1 MNLKFIKCNLI
12 FFEIVSFLMTFYI
25 FGNLI
30 YFSVIFANKS
40 ILNFPDDYSYMIL
53 PINFSVQYKNN
64 IFNDFIITL
73 YSSKFNNFSE
83 NNNNN
88 TINKTNINNFNEE
101 ENEYDPNGY
110 IIYNNYTF
118 KDDDENEIISKI
130 NEKDPYNIL
139 IFENSTLAENFIDQ
153 VKNDSNTCDRF
164 NLILYFIIIF
174 FFVFMK
180 ITLFQYI
187 FKLIRKIKT
196 QKVNGTTT
204 TAENLINQI
213 NENDEESSI
222 NINNKKKPIFINPV
236 LSFLNPINFFYYI
249 IFHLSIVVIIPT
261 IYPDFVEY
269 KINNYYYGIVPNL
282 FSSVYYYRSDYGK
295 DDFENT
301 NDLDNFIITNENK
314 KKKSFLSHK
323 SLDISSYSPRNLN
336 PYMINLIVMISSI
349 WISQFFKPFDLDKN
363 VQINEINVK
372 KNKFIYFFK
381 IYFIPISLSGLWL
394 FGFGYGMYYLLDYIY
409 LFHRYLLFNKKK
421 LFDYQISGFLILF
434 YYHIYFYTLS
444 FYYAFET
451 IYKNKKSQNEI
462 EMELK
467 RKQ

>member
-88 TINKTNINNFNEE
+88 TKTNISNFNEE

-213 NENDEESSI
+213 NETDEESSI

-372 KNKFIYFFK
+372 KNKFTYFFK
-381 IYFIPISLSGLWL
+381 KFFIPISLSGLWL
-394 FGFGYGMYYLLDYIY
+394 FGFGYGMYYLIDYIY
-409 LFHRYLLFNKKK
+409 LFHRYLFFNKKK
-421 LFDYQISGFLILF
+421 LFDYQISGFLVLF

-467 RKQ
+467 SKQ

>member
-12 FFEIVSFLMTFYI
+12 FFEIVSFFMTFYI
-25 FGNLI
+25 FGNLF

-64 IFNDFIITL
+64 IFNDFVITL
-73 YSSKFNNFSE
+73 YSSKNNNE
-83 NNNNN
+83 NNNNDSINEIDFYDEN
-88 TINKTNINNFNEE
+88 T
-101 ENEYDPNGY
+101 PNGY

-118 KDDDENEIISKI
+118 KDNNENEIISKI
-130 NEKDPYNIL
+130 NEEDPYNIL
-139 IFENSTLAENFIDQ
+139 IFENSNLTENFIDQ
-153 VKNDSNTCDRF
+153 VKNVSNTCDKF
-164 NLILYFIIIF
+164 NLILYFLIIF

-180 ITLFQYI
+180 ITLIQYI

-204 TAENLINQI
+204 SAEHLISQI
-213 NENDEESSI
+213 NEDDDDNNSI
-222 NINNKKKPIFINPV
+222 NNNNKNKHIYINPV
-236 LSFLNPINFFYYI
+236 LSFLNPINAFYYI
-249 IFHLSIVVIIPT
+249 FFHLSIVVIIPT

-282 FSSVYYYRSDYGK
+282 FNSVYYYRSDYGK
-295 DDFENT
+295 DNFENT
-301 NDLDNFIITNENK
+301 KDLEDFIITNENK

-323 SLDISSYSPRNLN
+323 SLDFSSYSPSNLN

-349 WISQFFKPFDLDKN
+349 WISQYFKPFDLDKN

-372 KNKFIYFFK
+372 FNKFAFFFK
-381 IYFIPISLSGLWL
+381 KFLIPLLLIGLWF

-409 LFHRYLLFNKKK
+409 LFHRYLFFNKKK
-421 LFDYQISGFLILF
+421 LFDYQISGFLVLF
-434 YYHIYFYTLS
+434 YYHVYFYILS
-444 FYYAFET
+444 IYYVCET
-451 IYKNKKSQNEI
+451 IYKNKKTKNEI
-462 EMELK
+462 EKEK
-467 RKQ
+467 KEIQ

>member
-1 MNLKFIKCNLI
+1 
-12 FFEIVSFLMTFYI
+12 MTFYI
-25 FGNLI
+25 FGNLF

-73 YSSKFNNFSE
+73 YSSKNNNDNKNNKYYE

-88 TINKTNINNFNEE
+88 KTNVEYNNNNNNDNINEIDIDD
-101 ENEYDPNGY
+101 ENYNITPNGY

-118 KDDDENEIISKI
+118 KDNNENEIISKI
-130 NEKDPYNIL
+130 NEEDPYNIL
-139 IFENSTLAENFIDQ
+139 IFENSNLTENFIDQ
-153 VKNDSNTCDRF
+153 VKNVSNTCDKF
-164 NLILYFIIIF
+164 NLILYFLIIF

-180 ITLFQYI
+180 ITLIQYI

-204 TAENLINQI
+204 SAEHLISQI
-213 NENDEESSI
+213 NEDDDDNNSI
-222 NINNKKKPIFINPV
+222 NNNNKNKHIYINPV
-236 LSFLNPINFFYYI
+236 LSFLNPINAFYYI
-249 IFHLSIVVIIPT
+249 FFHLSIVVIIPT

-282 FSSVYYYRSDYGK
+282 FNSVYYYRSDYGK
-295 DDFENT
+295 DNFENT
-301 NDLDNFIITNENK
+301 KDLEDFIITNENK

-323 SLDISSYSPRNLN
+323 SLDFSSYSPSNLN

-349 WISQFFKPFDLDKN
+349 WISQYFKPFDLDKN

-372 KNKFIYFFK
+372 FNKFAFFFK
-381 IYFIPISLSGLWL
+381 KFLIPLLLIGLWF

-409 LFHRYLLFNKKK
+409 LFHRYLFFNKKK
-421 LFDYQISGFLILF
+421 LFDYQISGFLVLF
-434 YYHIYFYTLS
+434 YYHVYFYILS
-444 FYYAFET
+444 IYYVCET
-451 IYKNKKSQNEI
+451 IYKNKKAKNEI
-462 EMELK
+462 EKEK
-467 RKQ
+467 KEIQ

>member
-12 FFEIVSFLMTFYI
+12 FFEIVSFVMTLYI
-25 FGNLI
+25 FGNLF
-30 YFSVIFANKS
+30 YYSVIFANKS

-73 YSSKFNNFSE
+73 YSSKFNNYSE
-83 NNNNN
+83 NYNY
-88 TINKTNINNFNEE
+88 NKTNINYIDEDDD
-101 ENEYDPNGY
+101 NEYEPNGC

-153 VKNDSNTCDRF
+153 IKNDSNTCDRF

-174 FFVFMK
+174 FFIFMK
-180 ITLFQYI
+180 ITLFQYV

-204 TAENLINQI
+204 SAENLISQI

-222 NINNKKKPIFINPV
+222 NTNNKKKPIFINPV

-249 IFHLSIVVIIPT
+249 IFHLTIVVIIPI

-301 NDLDNFIITNENK
+301 NDLDNFIITYENK

-323 SLDISSYSPRNLN
+323 YLDFSSYSPKNLN
-336 PYMINLIVMISSI
+336 PYMINLIVMIGSI
-349 WISQFFKPFDLDKN
+349 WISQIFRPFDLDKN
-363 VQINEINVK
+363 VQIKEINVK
-372 KNKFIYFFK
+372 VNKFSYYFK
-381 IYFIPISLSGLWL
+381 IYFIPYSLCGLWL

-409 LFHRYLLFNKKK
+409 LFHRYLFFNKKK
-421 LFDYQISGFLILF
+421 LFDYQISGFLVLF
-434 YYHIYFYTLS
+434 YYHVYFYILS
-444 FYYAFET
+444 IYYVCET
-451 IYKNKKSQNEI
+451 IYKNKKVKNEI
-462 EMELK
+462 EKEK
-467 RKQ
+467 KEIQ

>member
-12 FFEIVSFLMTFYI
+12 FFEIVSFIMTLYI
-25 FGNLI
+25 FGNLF
-30 YFSVIFANKS
+30 YYSVIFANKS

-73 YSSKFNNFSE
+73 YSSKFNNYSE
-83 NNNNN
+83 NYNY
-88 TINKTNINNFNEE
+88 NKTNIDNIDEDDD
-101 ENEYDPNGY
+101 NEYEPNGY

-153 VKNDSNTCDRF
+153 IKNDSNTCDRF

-174 FFVFMK
+174 FFIFMK
-180 ITLFQYI
+180 ITLFQYV

-204 TAENLINQI
+204 SAENLISQI

-222 NINNKKKPIFINPV
+222 NTNNKKKPIFINDV
-236 LSFLNPINFFYYI
+236 LSFLNPINSFYYL
-249 IFHLSIVVIIPT
+249 IFHLTIVVIIPI

-301 NDLDNFIITNENK
+301 IDLDNFIITYDNK

-323 SLDISSYSPRNLN
+323 SLDFSSYSPKNLN

-349 WISQFFKPFDLDKN
+349 WISQIFRPFDLDKN
-363 VQINEINVK
+363 VQIKEINVK
-372 KNKFIYFFK
+372 VNKFTYFFK
-381 IYFIPISLSGLWL
+381 IYFIPYSLFGLWL
-394 FGFGYGMYYLLDYIY
+394 FGLGYGMYYLLDYIY
-409 LFHRYLLFNKKK
+409 LFHRYLFFNKKK

-434 YYHIYFYTLS
+434 YYHIYFYALS
-444 FYYAFET
+444 FYYVIET
-451 IYKNKKSQNEI
+451 LYKNNKSKNEI

>member
-12 FFEIVSFLMTFYI
+12 FFEIVSFIMTLYI
-25 FGNLI
+25 FGNLF
-30 YFSVIFANKS
+30 YYSVIFANKS

-73 YSSKFNNFSE
+73 YSSKFNNYSE
-83 NNNNN
+83 NYNY
-88 TINKTNINNFNEE
+88 NKTNIDNIDEDDD
-101 ENEYDPNGY
+101 NEYEPNGY

-153 VKNDSNTCDRF
+153 IKNDSNTCDRF

-174 FFVFMK
+174 FFIFMK
-180 ITLFQYI
+180 ITLFQYV

-204 TAENLINQI
+204 SAENLISQI

-222 NINNKKKPIFINPV
+222 NTNNKKKPIFINDV
-236 LSFLNPINFFYYI
+236 LSFLNPINSFYYL
-249 IFHLSIVVIIPT
+249 IFHLTIVVIIPI

-301 NDLDNFIITNENK
+301 IDLDNFIITYDNK

-323 SLDISSYSPRNLN
+323 SLDFSSYSPKNLN

-349 WISQFFKPFDLDKN
+349 WISQIFRPFDLDKN
-363 VQINEINVK
+363 VQIKEINVK
-372 KNKFIYFFK
+372 VNKFTYFFK
-381 IYFIPISLSGLWL
+381 KYFIPYSLFGLWV
-394 FGFGYGMYYLLDYIY
+394 FGLGYGMYYLLDYIY
-409 LFHRYLLFNKKK
+409 LFHRYLFFNKKK

-434 YYHIYFYTLS
+434 YYHIYFYALS
-444 FYYAFET
+444 FYYVIET
-451 IYKNKKSQNEI
+451 LYKNNKSKNEI